1 MSINNVSVNDSDGAT
16 HAGEEGQ
23 VPEPKSDILGWIRE
37 GYPNGIP
44 TADVAP
50 LLTLLHGQLGSDHTM
65 TTVLQL
71 VAAGLLNAR
80 DAAEASTAHTQPSLL
95 DQRRVSGHLVM
106 GGWPIA
112 RLDPSKIDSD
122 DDEAPEEGSYLGRIV
137 TWLRDGYPQGVPD
150 HDYVPLLAILHRRL
164 SPREVKRVARALRR
178 SGNSPAGPDDIA
190 AAITD
195 VTHDE
200 PSEADMIRVRDRLA
214 AKGWPVEFPEP

>member
-1 MSINNVSVNDSDGAT
+1 MTEHHIDVVD
-16 HAGEEGQ
+16 
-23 VPEPKSDILGWIRE
+23 WIRE
-37 GYPNGIP
+37 GYPEGIP
-44 TADVAP
+44 SGDALA
-50 LLTLLHGQLGSDHTM
+50 LLTILRRELRTESTM
-65 TTVLQL
+65 TTILHLIASGTLDAV
-71 VAAGLLNAR
+71 
-80 DAAEASTAHTQPSLL
+80 DAAAASSSTDHPAQL
-95 DQRRVSGHLVM
+95 DLRRVAGHLVM
-106 GGWPIA
+106 GGWPLA
-112 RLDPSKIDSD
+112 AIDASRAEAD

-178 SGNSPAGPDDIA
+178 SGISPAGPDDIA

-195 VTHDE
+195 VTQDE